1 MIAKVNVI
9 LITHEEVG
17 VALLHTVSTAL
28 GEIPLPTTVITVS
41 YSADPDQLV
50 SKLQKLMETMDC
62 SNGFLVLT
70 DLFGSTPCNIAA
82 HLQNS
87 GYKKCVRI
95 VTGLNLPMLIR
106 VMNYSTLQLSE
117 LAEKAVSG
125 GRDGIVNY
133 QHCSE

>member
-1 MIAKVNVI
+1 MTAKVNI
-9 LITHEEVG
+9 IMITHEEIG
-17 VALLHTVSTAL
+17 AALLHTVSTAL

-41 YSADPDQLV
+41 YSADPDKLV
-50 SKLQKLMETMDC
+50 NKLKKLMEIMDS

-82 HLQNS
+82 HLQNL
-87 GYKKCVRI
+87 GYKERVRI

-106 VMNYSTLQLSE
+106 VMNYATLTLSE